1 MLNKSVIVLFY
12 FREKI
17 SSRTIEAQSA
27 IAISVER
34 ASTITDSLS
43 LDFRHSK
50 LDVYLEEWEI
60 STFFVQIN

>member
-17 SSRTIEAQSA
+17 SSRTIEAQSV
-27 IAISVER
+27 IAISVET
-34 ASTITDSLS
+34 AFTITASLS

-50 LDVYLEEWEI
+50 LDVYLEDGEI
-60 STFFVQIN
+60 STIFVQIN